1 MSQTSNLPKKRAFKP
16 RKNQPL
22 VSALLLNRDISR
34 SALLQQ
40 EDLDICIASMEM
52 LMFNSINLLTQVSNY
67 PKRHILDLWHRVVS
81 GSIGNRLLYRGKS
94 LMIPE
99 ICDIPE
105 DGEIAKLKEK
115 PLDYRADDNDDA
127 DGDEDA
133 EDAEEDSV
141 ATKSMPSDVWK
152 KLAEDHFLSYGAILL
167 KASLQEQTSVE
178 FLRLIR
184 SLGLSR
190 EMYTQIVLD
199 TVAIACNDDGYE
211 DYIGLADRAMLLACK
226 TSLTEKET
234 EESVYIA
241 DAMCYIEQELEA
253 DPVGLYGAL
262 KASKAYL
269 AQHQKLADAI
279 STSYLRLVVKN
290 AQQRKQAGE
299 SHSPDDD
306 RQNGVFGLIR
316 SIRMY
321 DHRTG
326 ARFATYAGYWI
337 RQAIRFHAKLQ
348 INMIRQP
355 KSLWDSYN
363 KVERARRVLEKQSP
377 DKRQVTYKDL
387 ASETGLSIKQIEKI
401 YTRVQTA
408 QVRSLDFS
416 MEGNDA
422 SESFT
427 LKEVTPEG
435 ELLQD
440 TGEDVSSKVLQ
451 SLGQLLQ
458 RLPDEEARVVSL
470 RYGLLDHLVGDDMS
484 LTAITKERI
493 RQLITANIHST
504 QNT

>member
-1 MSQTSNLPKKRAFKP
+1 
-16 RKNQPL
+16 
-22 VSALLLNRDISR
+22 
-34 SALLQQ
+34 
-40 EDLDICIASMEM
+40 
-52 LMFNSINLLTQVSNY
+52 MFNSINLLTQVSNY

-94 LMIPE
+94 LVIPDVDNIPE
-99 ICDIPE
+99 E
-105 DGEIAKLKEK
+105 GEVTKLKEK
-115 PLDYRADDNDDA
+115 PLEYMEA
-127 DGDEDA
+127 DEDV
-133 EDAEEDSV
+133 EEDEDV
-141 ATKSMPSDVWK
+141 EVTKSIPSDVWK
-152 KLAEDHFLSYGAILL
+152 KLAEEHFLSYGAVLL
-167 KASLQEQTSVE
+167 KASLQEPTSTE
-178 FLRLIR
+178 FIRLIR
-184 SLGLSR
+184 SLNLSR

-199 TVAIACNDDGYE
+199 TVAIACNDEGYE
-211 DYIGLADRAMLLACK
+211 DYIGLADRAMVLACQPQSEEETTEYEYV
-226 TSLTEKET
+226 TS
-234 EESVYIA
+234 
-241 DAMCYIEQELEA
+241 AMRKIEQDLEA
-253 DPVGLYGAL
+253 DPIGLYGAL

-290 AQQRKQAGE
+290 AQQRKQSGE

-363 KVERARRVLEKQSP
+363 KVERARRILEKQSP

-387 ASETGLSIKQIEKI
+387 ADETGLSLKQIEKI
-401 YTRVQTA
+401 YTRVQTS

-427 LKEVTPEG
+427 LKEVTPFGDFQESS
-435 ELLQD
+435 
-440 TGEDVSSKVLQ
+440 EDVSSKVLK

-470 RYGLLDHLVGDDMS
+470 RYGLLDHLVGEDLS
-484 LTAITKERI
+484 LQAITQERI
-493 RQLITANIHST
+493 RQLITANMLNI